1 MMSNPVGQA
10 PAAGGAA
17 TSWDAYTEEQKES
30 ISRSILA
37 TPLQQLNDFTQQIV
51 EEFKNPD

>member
-1 MMSNPVGQA
+1 MSNPVGQA
-10 PAAGGAA
+10 PATGGAA